1 MTTRAQ
7 VVTAYNNFTANFD
20 SLLNTAI
27 DGLNPDKKTTP
38 QIIAIAND
46 ARAKIDALAQ
56 DVFAKLQALG
66 VI

>member
-7 VVTAYNNFTANFD
+7 VQTAYLNFQAQFD

-27 DGLNPDKKTTP
+27 DGLNPNKTTTP

-46 ARAKIDALAQ
+46 ARAKIDA
-56 DVFAKLQALG
+56 VFVDAAAKLQALG